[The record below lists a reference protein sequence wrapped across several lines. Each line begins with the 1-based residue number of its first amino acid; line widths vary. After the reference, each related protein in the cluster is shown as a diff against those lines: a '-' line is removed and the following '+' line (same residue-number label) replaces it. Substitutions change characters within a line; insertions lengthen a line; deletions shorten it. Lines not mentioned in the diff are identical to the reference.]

1 MEYVAYAFGVALR
14 LAVLPLWLVRCI
26 YVYLMAVYKE
36 KGVRVY
42 VDESRDF
49 PGSDGTNNSPGSAGV
64 DDTLSL
70 KRDSLA
76 KLSEIESLVHNIN
89 DVLGGYGADVEIIG

>member
-1 MEYVAYAFGVALR
+1 MSMNHETLGTQTELITVQE
-14 LAVLPLWLVRCI
+14 VL
-26 YVYLMAVYKE
+26 
-36 KGVRVY
+36 
-42 VDESRDF
+42 ESMT
-49 PGSDGTNNSPGSAGV
+49 PSQ
-64 DDTLSL
+64 LLEL

>member
-1 MEYVAYAFGVALR
+1 MSMNHETFQTQTELITVQE
-14 LAVLPLWLVRCI
+14 VL
-26 YVYLMAVYKE
+26 
-36 KGVRVY
+36 
-42 VDESRDF
+42 ESMT
-49 PGSDGTNNSPGSAGV
+49 PSQ
-64 DDTLSL
+64 LLEL

>member
-1 MEYVAYAFGVALR
+1 MSMNHETFQGQTELITVQE
-14 LAVLPLWLVRCI
+14 VL
-26 YVYLMAVYKE
+26 
-36 KGVRVY
+36 
-42 VDESRDF
+42 ESMT
-49 PGSDGTNNSPGSAGV
+49 PSQ
-64 DDTLSL
+64 LLEL

>member
-1 MEYVAYAFGVALR
+1 MSMSHETFQTQTELITVQE
-14 LAVLPLWLVRCI
+14 VL
-26 YVYLMAVYKE
+26 
-36 KGVRVY
+36 
-42 VDESRDF
+42 ESMT
-49 PGSDGTNNSPGSAGV
+49 PGQ
-64 DDTLSL
+64 LLEL

>member
-1 MEYVAYAFGVALR
+1 MSMSHETFQIQTELITVQE
-14 LAVLPLWLVRCI
+14 VL
-26 YVYLMAVYKE
+26 
-36 KGVRVY
+36 
-42 VDESRDF
+42 ESMT
-49 PGSDGTNNSPGSAGV
+49 PGQ
-64 DDTLSL
+64 LLEL